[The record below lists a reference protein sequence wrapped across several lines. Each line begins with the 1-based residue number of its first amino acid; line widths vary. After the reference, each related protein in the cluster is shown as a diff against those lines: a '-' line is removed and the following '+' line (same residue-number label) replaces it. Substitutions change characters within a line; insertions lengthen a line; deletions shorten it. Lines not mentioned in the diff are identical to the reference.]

1 MRIVYMGTPAFAVPP
16 LRALLE
22 AGHEIVGVVT
32 ATDKWG
38 GRGGKTLLQ
47 SAVKQFAEESGLPV
61 LQPEKLRS
69 EAFLSELRALRAD
82 LQVVVAFR
90 MLPEVVWAMPP
101 LGTIN
106 LHASLLPRYRGAA
119 PINWAV
125 INGETETGLTT
136 FFLRHEIDTGDL
148 LLQEKTAIGPD
159 ETAGELHDRLML
171 LGADLVV
178 RTVAAIAE
186 GGAVGRPQS
195 DEAVSHAPKLNES
208 TGEMSFD
215 RPVSALHN
223 LVRGLSPYPGAWCT
237 FNGLRLRVYRSKPES
252 THTGMSPGSFDTDY
266 KRYLRVAAADGW
278 LYLEEVQWE
287 GRKRM
292 RIGEFLNGIRL

>member
-1 MRIVYMGTPAFAVPP
+1 MRIVYLGTPAFAVPP

-22 AGHEIVGVVT
+22 DGHEIVGVVT

-47 SAVKQFAEESGLPV
+47 SAVKQFAVEKGLRV
-61 LQPEKLRS
+61 LQPEKLRDP
-69 EAFLSELRALRAD
+69 AFLSELQSLKAD
-82 LQVVVAFR
+82 LQVIVAFR
-90 MLPEVVWAMPP
+90 MLPEAVWNMPP

-148 LLQEKTAIGPD
+148 LLQEKTPIGPD
-159 ETAGELHDRLML
+159 ETAGELHDRLMEM
-171 LGADLVV
+171 GAGLVS
-178 RTVAAIAE
+178 RTVRAIAD
-186 GGAVGRPQS
+186 GTAVARPQP
-195 DEAVSHAPKLNES
+195 DGEATHAPKLHEH
-208 TGEMSFD
+208 TGELSFE

-237 FNGLRLRVYRSKPES
+237 FQGLKLRVFRSRPE
-252 THTGMSPGSFDTDY
+252 TADTGMPPGQFDTDH
-266 KRYLRVAAADGW
+266 KRFLRVAASDGW
-278 LYLEEVQWE
+278 LYLEELQLE

-292 RIGEFLNGIRL
+292 SVGEFLNGLRR